1 MPTNDQIGDVSEQLS
16 STVTELRSFLD
27 RAVEDEKKYGVQTAE
42 TKAAIDNI
50 DKRIDELEVSL
61 KRRIQEYDA
70 RHGGTAGIEDA
81 KHALQSKAFLNMMRR
96 GDDRLDGD
104 ELKELKALSV
114 DSGPDGGFLV
124 PENIRDGI
132 IEILRETGSNREL
145 CSVETISTGDSITL
159 NVEDGDY
166 DAGWVSERGTRSAT
180 TTGTTLKQTI
190 FAHEMYASP
199 RATQQ
204 VLDDSNYDLESWI
217 QTKVG
222 NKLTRVENTAFTVGS
237 GVGQAFGWVDSTRVT
252 VVNSGHATQLTAD
265 GLIDLVYDL
274 PEFYAANASF
284 QLRRASV
291 KRVRKFKD
299 GQGNYLWAQGFDK
312 TPASILGYGY
322 RENIDVAAEGA
333 DAYAVG
339 FADWKAFYTILD
351 RSGITVLRDPYTA
364 KPFVEFYTTKR
375 TGGDIVLAE
384 AGRLQK
390 CAA

>member
-1 MPTNDQIGDVSEQLS
+1 MPTNEQIGNVSEELGAA
-16 STVTELRSFLD
+16 VTELRGFLD
-27 RAVEDEKKYGVQTAE
+27 RAASEEKARGEQTAE
-42 TKAAIDNI
+42 TKAAIEAV

-61 KRRIQEYDA
+61 KRRIAEYDA
-70 RHGGTAGIEDA
+70 RHGGTAGSEDA
-81 KHALQSKAFLNMMRR
+81 KNAAELKAFLSWARK
-96 GDDRLDGD
+96 GEERLDEAD
-104 ELKELKALSV
+104 LKALSV

-132 IEILRETGSNREL
+132 IEILRETGATREL
-145 CSVETISTGDSITL
+145 SNVETISTGDSLTL

-166 DAGWVSERGTRSAT
+166 DAGWVSERGSRSAT
-180 TTGTTLKQTI
+180 TTGTVLKQTI

-204 VLDDSNYDLESWI
+204 VLDDSSYDLESWI
-217 QTKVG
+217 QQKVG
-222 NKLTRVENTAFTVGS
+222 NKLTRVENAAFVTGS
-237 GVGQAFGWVDSTRVT
+237 GVGQPFGWADSTRVT

-284 QLRRASV
+284 QLRRAAV
-291 KRVRKFKD
+291 KRIRKFKD
-299 GQGNYLWAQGFDK
+299 GQGNYLWTQGFDK
-312 TPASILGYGY
+312 TPATILGYGY
-322 RENIDVAAEGA
+322 RENVDVAAEGA
-333 DAYAVG
+333 NALAVG
-339 FADWKAFYTILD
+339 FADWKRFYTVLD
-351 RSGITVLRDPYTA
+351 RKGITTLRDPYSA